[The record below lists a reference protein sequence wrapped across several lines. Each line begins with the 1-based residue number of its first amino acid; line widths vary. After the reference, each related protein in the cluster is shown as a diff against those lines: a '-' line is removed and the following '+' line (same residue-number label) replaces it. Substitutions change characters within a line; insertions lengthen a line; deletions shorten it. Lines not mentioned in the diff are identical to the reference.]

1 MRNENDPFGLLDYDF
16 FGIEPTPYGRKEK
29 DTKEGAEQMTEQ
41 EKNTIIF
48 ESSLMANEILE
59 AKKERSNIERH
70 ARYFVNGGV
79 MMFENY
85 TELQRSTK
93 EFDQH
98 ISAAES
104 ALKSIRAVLER
115 ADKATESAE

>member
-1 MRNENDPFGLLDYDF
+1 
-16 FGIEPTPYGRKEK
+16 
-29 DTKEGAEQMTEQ
+29 MTEQ

-48 ESSLMANEILE
+48 ESSLMANAILE

-70 ARYFVNGGV
+70 VHYFVNGGI

-98 ISAAES
+98 ITAAES
-104 ALKSIRAVLER
+104 ALKTIRKVLER
-115 ADKATESAE
+115 ADKANEGEE

>member
-1 MRNENDPFGLLDYDF
+1 
-16 FGIEPTPYGRKEK
+16 
-29 DTKEGAEQMTEQ
+29 MTEQ

-48 ESSLMANEILE
+48 ESSLMASAILE

-70 ARYFVNGGV
+70 VRYFVNGGI

-98 ISAAES
+98 IAAAES
-104 ALKSIRAVLER
+104 ALKSIRAALER
-115 ADKATESAE
+115 ADKTTESAE

>member
-1 MRNENDPFGLLDYDF
+1 
-16 FGIEPTPYGRKEK
+16 
-29 DTKEGAEQMTEQ
+29 MTEQ
-41 EKNTIIF
+41 EKNTIVF
-48 ESSLMANEILE
+48 ESSLMANAILE

-70 ARYFVNGGV
+70 VRYFVNGGI

-85 TELQRSTK
+85 TELNRRTK